1 MSRNKSIFI
10 TLVMAVMLAVI
21 LVGAHKFEAR
31 AFYVLL
37 ALLAGYGFL
46 RGSGDLCHWMQSK
59 EKPIPVIEGEEV
71 KIEDEDPF
79 AHDDEFAETEG
90 FAQFGFGKVRFQE
103 GEFHGEES
111 D

>member
-10 TLVMAVMLAVI
+10 TLVMAAMLAVI
-21 LVGAHKFEAR
+21 LVGAHKFETR
-31 AFYVLL
+31 AFYALL

-46 RGSGDLCHWMQSK
+46 RGSGDLCRWMQSK

-79 AHDDEFAETEG
+79 AHDDEFAEG
-90 FAQFGFGKVRFQE
+90 FARFDFGTLHFRE
-103 GEFHGEES
+103 GVFHGPES

>member
-10 TLVMAVMLAVI
+10 TLIMAVMLAVI
-21 LVGAHKFEAR
+21 LVGAHRIDEKVFVGLVA
-31 AFYVLL
+31 A
-37 ALLAGYGFL
+37 LAGYGFL
-46 RGSGDLCHWMQSK
+46 RGAGDLCRWLQAK
-59 EKPIPVIEGEEV
+59 EKPVEVVYGEEV

-90 FAQFGFGKVRFQE
+90 FAQFGFGRVHFKE
-103 GEFHGEES
+103 GEFHGAES

>member
-1 MSRNKSIFI
+1 MSF
-10 TLVMAVMLAVI
+10 MLAVI
-21 LVGAHKFEAR
+21 LVGAHKFETR
-31 AFYVLL
+31 AFYALL

-46 RGSGDLCHWMQSK
+46 RGSGDLCRWMQSKGK

-103 GEFHGEES
+103 GEFHGAES